1 MSEEKVFSGVDAL
14 IERMEL
20 YPEEFFES
28 GEKRGGRWT
37 FMYKEYFRD
46 AMTESEK
53 GRLHEAVRKM
63 RRLEFDATVL
73 KELMKDDAPAEIEAG
88 FYAYNPNPTM
98 TLSSSGAL
106 GIGTVS
112 PNIQLGQT
120 TLSEDDLKRIKSA
133 TLPQKGLF

>member
-1 MSEEKVFSGVDAL
+1 MSEEKTFSGVDAL

-28 GEKRGGRWT
+28 QDKRSRWA

-53 GRLHEAVRKM
+53 GRIHEAVRKM

-73 KELMKDDAPAEIEAG
+73 KELMKDEAPK
-88 FYAYNPNPTM
+88 
-98 TLSSSGAL
+98 TLTEEEVAMDLDEFAKKHL
-106 GIGTVS
+106 GHSKNTGWWNS
-112 PNIQLGQT
+112 PQV
-120 TLSEDDLKRIKSA
+120 KREGGKV
-133 TLPQKGLF
+133 